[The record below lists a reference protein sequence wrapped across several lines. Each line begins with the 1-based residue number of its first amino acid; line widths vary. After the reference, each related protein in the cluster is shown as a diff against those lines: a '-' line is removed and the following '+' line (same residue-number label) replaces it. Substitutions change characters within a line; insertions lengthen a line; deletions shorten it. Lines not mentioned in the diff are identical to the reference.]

1 MNRWTSRVWR
11 KISKSWCLP
20 FTVWRKNE
28 GILRYND
35 VRPLITAID
44 GVEDFDTFL
53 INGKMSNIKL
63 EKEEYPVTGT
73 IDFRS

>member
-1 MNRWTSRVWR
+1 M
-11 KISKSWCLP
+11 
-20 FTVWRKNE
+20 E
-28 GILRYND
+28 
-35 VRPLITAID
+35 LITEKP
-44 GVEDFDTFL
+44 VKQFDTSAIAKGNLIYAKHSSFL

>member
-1 MNRWTSRVWR
+1 MVTKQ
-11 KISKSWCLP
+11 KIT
-20 FTVWRKNE
+20 FYYVEKNE
-28 GILRYND
+28 GMLRYND
-35 VRPLITAID
+35 VRPLVTSIE

-73 IDFRS
+73 VDFRS